1 MLDLLN
7 TLTGYYFIGIIVS
20 IIALYLLLYVDWFKV
35 FKSYISWLV
44 ILFITLLMMAGE
56 YFFAFITIAL
66 IIIFWKKIPK
76 SFLFWEN

>member
-7 TLTGYYFIGIIVS
+7 TLAGYYFIGIIVS

-44 ILFITLLMMAGE
+44 ILFITLLMMAGQ

>member
-44 ILFITLLMMAGE
+44 ILFITLLMMAGQ
-56 YFFAFITIAL
+56 YFFAFLTIAL

>member
-20 IIALYLLLYVDWFKV
+20 IIALYLLLYVDWVKV
-35 FKSYISWLV
+35 KSYISGLV
-44 ILFITLLMMAGE
+44 ILFIALLILDGQ
-56 YFFAFITIAL
+56 YFFALITIAL

-76 SFLFWEN
+76 SFFWWEN

>member
-35 FKSYISWLV
+35 FKMYISWLV
-44 ILFITLLMMAGE
+44 ILFITLLMMAGQ